1 MCDLGLLTSWNF
13 NFQNDKTYSSL
24 VLPETG
30 HCSGHWRY
38 SSELDRGVK
47 LCGARLRSA
56 CVVFCVCF
64 KEHSPGIQK
73 ARIPTVRF
81 AAN

>member
-47 LCGARLRSA
+47 LCGAGSEIGLRRIL
-56 CVVFCVCF
+56 CVFQRTLSRNTEGKDPYCSLRC
-64 KEHSPGIQK
+64 
-73 ARIPTVRF
+73 
-81 AAN
+81 